1 MPLDGRDYGTLP
13 LIAPIAAHPSAPAV
27 GDALAGALAA
37 SYGHLRSNARLVG
50 YTTFPVRIRTFFG
63 FTIAPNTWATIAQ
76 HVVDLPYVATHLL
89 AQLSVVCAPG
99 TLFLRVTCFDG
110 TNTDGDGVN
119 DYSVETIEED
129 SNRPDT
135 YFTNA
140 HPDDPYFR
148 RVVHAHA
155 LTDTLVSSG
164 VASRTITVQA
174 YATDT
179 NGDPVT
185 FAPQLVSVH
194 WAAVG

>member
-13 LIAPIAAHPSAPAV
+13 LIAPIAAHPLAPAV
-27 GDALAGALAA
+27 GDALAGVMAA
-37 SYGHLRSNARLVG
+37 SYSHLRSNARLVG

-63 FTIAPNTWATIAQ
+63 FTVAPNTWATIAQ
-76 HVVDLPYVATHLL
+76 HVIDLPYVATHLL
-89 AQLSVVCAPG
+89 VRLAVVSEPG
-99 TLFLRVTCFDG
+99 TLFLRVTCNDG
-110 TNTDGDGVN
+110 TDTDGSSN
-119 DYSVETIEED
+119 FSTETIEED
-129 SNRPDT
+129 SSRPDT
-135 YFTNA
+135 FFTNT

-148 RVVHAHA
+148 QVDHVLE
-155 LTDTLVSSG
+155 LTDTLVASG

-174 YATDT
+174 YVTDA

>member
-27 GDALAGALAA
+27 GDALAGAMAA

-50 YTTFPVRIRTFFG
+50 YTTFPVRIRTFSG
-63 FTIAPNTWATIAQ
+63 FTIAPTTWATIAQ

-89 AQLSVVCAPG
+89 VRLAVVSEPG
-99 TLFLRVTCFDG
+99 TLLLRVICD
-110 TNTDGDGVN
+110 DGVN
-119 DYSVETIEED
+119 IDGYGSNYSAETIAED

-135 YFTNA
+135 FFTNA

-148 RVVHAHA
+148 QVDYVLE
-155 LTDTLVSSG
+155 LTDTLVASG

-174 YATDT
+174 YVTDA